1 MKTIATGGYATY
13 GQALGIL
20 MLDTRFPRIQGDI
33 GNASTFP
40 FPVRYAKV
48 PGASPRRVV
57 KEGDPSLLGPFIEAA
72 RGLQAEGVKAITTSC
87 GFLAA
92 FQKDLAASVE
102 IPVFTSSL
110 LQMPFLHSLFGG
122 KGKVGVLTARA
133 ASLEKRHFE
142 QCGAADIPCAVM
154 GMDGYEEFSRVF
166 LGDHNDGAGLSYDIP
181 RVGKE
186 LAEASATLAAGHPD
200 ISCIVLEC
208 TNMPPFRKAIQE
220 ACGKPVFDI
229 VTLAGYVHSGLVLD

>member
-72 RGLQAEGVKAITTSC
+72 RVAGGSPRWIIGRHLVPHLIPYLAVQVLAGVTGALIVQ
-87 GFLAA
+87 GF
-92 FQKDLAASVE
+92 VE
-102 IPVFTSSL
+102 YNAGGTRVDWVVRNRGPHPVRVRR
-110 LQMPFLHSLFGG
+110 
-122 KGKVGVLTARA
+122 VGVELR
-133 ASLEKRHFE
+133 L
-142 QCGAADIPCAVM
+142 
-154 GMDGYEEFSRVF
+154 
-166 LGDHNDGAGLSYDIP
+166 AGLP
-181 RVGKE
+181 LRRTGK
-186 LAEASATLAAGHPD
+186 L
-200 ISCIVLEC
+200 
-208 TNMPPFRKAIQE
+208 R
-220 ACGKPVFDI
+220 
-229 VTLAGYVHSGLVLD
+229 LDPK